1 MKSCKQIVLM
11 LGVLALTVARAQ
23 PSDPVGA
30 FRIRLRG
37 NSDTVVSLP
46 LHRPALIESALSV
59 RTGNAFEL
67 SATLPALPA
76 EGAFALVMT
85 GALEGAVL
93 PIASISGRVATI
105 GTTSFDLSGLKTEV
119 TNGLPLADSIAI
131 VPYWTLDTL
140 FPAGRSVNISPDA
153 ADRKTEVLVFDDTI
167 TGTNLSASAV
177 YFYFAGSGPITA
189 SWYAV
194 GNTAP
199 QGSVRLP
206 PHRYFI
212 VRHRL
217 PADTELLLTGGVQMA
232 GFRVP
237 VATRA
242 ANRDQDNLV
251 ALPVP
256 MPVTLSASRL
266 IESGAFAPSPDGA
279 ARRDEL
285 LVFDNTRTGF
295 NNSASAVY
303 FYISGNPSITTGW
316 YKVGDATQT
325 YGNVVLKPGEGYVV
339 RKRASV
345 APAQQVWNGIPA
357 YLQ

>member
-1 MKSCKQIVLM
+1 MKCCKRIL
-11 LGVLALTVARAQ
+11 LAGALLLAAARAQ
-23 PSDPVGA
+23 DTSDPVGA

-46 LHRPALIESALSV
+46 LHRPALIESALST
-59 RTGNAFEL
+59 RTGSALEL
-67 SATLPALPA
+67 SATLPTLPT
-76 EGAFALVMT
+76 EGAFALVMS

-105 GTTSFDLSGLKTEV
+105 GATSYDLSGLKTEV
-119 TNGLPLADSIAI
+119 TNGLALADLIAI

-140 FPAGRSVNISPDA
+140 FPLGRGVNISPDS
-153 ADRKTEVLVFDDTI
+153 ADRKTEILIFDDTI
-167 TGTNLSASAV
+167 PGTNLSASAM
-177 YFYFAGSGPITA
+177 YFYYAGGGSIAAG
-189 SWYAV
+189 WYAI
-194 GNTAP
+194 GNSTP
-199 QGSVRLP
+199 QGNLRLP
-206 PHRYFI
+206 PNHYFV
-212 VRHRL
+212 VRHHL
-217 PADTELLLTGGVQMA
+217 PADTELILTGGVQMA

-256 MPVTLSASRL
+256 TAVTLSASRL
-266 IESGAFAPSPDGA
+266 IESGAFAASPDGA

-295 NNSASAVY
+295 NNAASAIY
-303 FYISGNPSITTGW
+303 FYISGNPAITTGW
-316 YKVGDATQT
+316 YKVGDPTQT
-325 YGNVVLKPGEGYVV
+325 YGNVLLKPGEGYVV

-345 APAQQVWNGIPA
+345 TPAQQVWNGIPA